1 MRRVFLS
8 PPLGF
13 MRPASRLDFS
23 QKPRLKRSRWETPV
37 KRRASDVRGDLR
49 ASTKAGKVRR
59 VSQARKIPET
69 EAGGDRRIHRYRSLL
84 EQAHER
90 PPAVSFELAR
100 RKGDRPLAHAGRA
113 SCCAGKGPLRGIRGL
128 PSARW
133 RDHGGYGGRGRP
145 RGATL

>member
-49 ASTKAGKVRR
+49 TSTKAGKVRR
-59 VSQARKIPET
+59 VSQARKISET
-69 EAGGDRRIHRYRSLL
+69 EAGGDRWIHRHRPFR
-84 EQAHER
+84 EQAR
-90 PPAVSFELAR
+90 PRQPTTSV
-100 RKGDRPLAHAGRA
+100 DRA
-113 SCCAGKGPLRGIRGL
+113 SVN
-128 PSARW
+128 
-133 RDHGGYGGRGRP
+133 
-145 RGATL
+145 